1 MLIIYLLR
9 SAPIATATPSTVP
22 QKNSILDDTSFAAVS
37 LPNGDR
43 RVVFQEQSG
52 NIRQAIY
59 SSQAK
64 TWGTDSSDNFQLT
77 GLARNKSPLAV
88 TTHGDVS
95 PDVSFAPWGLTHVTC

>member
-1 MLIIYLLR
+1 M
-9 SAPIATATPSTVP
+9 
-22 QKNSILDDTSFAAVS
+22 DDTSLAPVS

-64 TWGTDSSDNFQLT
+64 TWGIDSSEIFQLRS
-77 GLARNKSPLAV
+77 LARYKSPLGV
-88 TTHGDVS
+88 TTHGNIS
-95 PDVSFAPWGLTHVTC
+95 PDVSSS